1 MSKIAVNE
9 TYGGSLLR
17 KAIDYFCHAARAPEF
32 VDYVKN
38 DPEFASSEFFQPM
51 VWLRKEN
58 DNLYDPSYTDM
69 LRVAFTSEF
78 RRGRLED
85 LVAMLS
91 GRNFET
97 KQYEEAITEQSFAR
111 LKKGI
116 LAFMNETNFKRFI
129 MIIRSA
135 GFIDASMISSKNT
148 LNFAYILYLTLKA
161 SGMPAAD
168 IERHV
173 RRWFVMTVLTGRYS
187 GQPETAFDQDIRRID
202 SEGFETYSE
211 NIIRAELSES
221 FWDVTLPQA
230 MITSSPSSP
239 YFNVFLAAQIK
250 FNDLGFL
257 SRDITVRE
265 LVEVRA
271 DFHHVFPREYLK
283 KHGMSRSQYNQIANY
298 VVTQSEI
305 NIAIGK
311 QEPRVYFGKLLEQC
325 SGGKKAYGNIADME
339 ELHANLK
346 MHCIPEGIGNMTAAE
361 YPAFLEQRRKL
372 MAEKIKT
379 YFEAL

>member
-161 SGMPAAD
+161 SGMP
-168 IERHV
+168 E
-173 RRWFVMTVLTGRYS
+173 
-187 GQPETAFDQDIRRID
+187 
-202 SEGFETYSE
+202 
-211 NIIRAELSES
+211 
-221 FWDVTLPQA
+221 
-230 MITSSPSSP
+230 
-239 YFNVFLAAQIK
+239 
-250 FNDLGFL
+250 
-257 SRDITVRE
+257 
-265 LVEVRA
+265 
-271 DFHHVFPREYLK
+271 
-283 KHGMSRSQYNQIANY
+283 
-298 VVTQSEI
+298 
-305 NIAIGK
+305 
-311 QEPRVYFGKLLEQC
+311 
-325 SGGKKAYGNIADME
+325 
-339 ELHANLK
+339 
-346 MHCIPEGIGNMTAAE
+346 
-361 YPAFLEQRRKL
+361 
-372 MAEKIKT
+372 
-379 YFEAL
+379 